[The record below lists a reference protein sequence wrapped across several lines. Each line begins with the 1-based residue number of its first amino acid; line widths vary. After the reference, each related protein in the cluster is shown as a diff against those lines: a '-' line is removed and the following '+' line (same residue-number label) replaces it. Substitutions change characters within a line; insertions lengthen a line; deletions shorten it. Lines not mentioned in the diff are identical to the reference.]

1 MSDDAKYRAEL
12 LLAAGFFVTLAI
24 SGVLLAGFGVRDF
37 AFARAS
43 LSWPSVEAVML
54 SAPAGNGVRYV
65 YSVDG
70 RKYES
75 RRARFFTAS
84 FGRAA
89 EIDAPP
95 GDVVP
100 VAYDPAHPSRSVLEP
115 GGSGAVFFATVAA
128 GALLT
133 FLGLGG
139 IVRLLSEAA
148 VLDEQAPGG
157 GAQVVYE

>member
-12 LLAAGFFVTLAI
+12 LLAAGFFVILAV

-43 LSWPSVEAVML
+43 LSWPTVEAVML
-54 SAPAGNGVRYV
+54 SAPDGEGVRYA
-65 YSVDG
+65 YSVAG

-84 FGRAA
+84 FQRAA
-89 EIDAPP
+89 GIDARP

-100 VAYDPAHPSRSVLEP
+100 AAYDPARPSRSVLEP
-115 GGSGAVFFATVAA
+115 GGAGSVFFATVAA

-148 VLDEQAPGG
+148 VLDEQTASG

>member
-12 LLAAGFFVTLAI
+12 LLAAGFFVFLAV

-37 AFARAS
+37 AFAQAS
-43 LSWPSVEAVML
+43 LSWPTAEAVML
-54 SAPAGNGVRYV
+54 SAPEGKGVRYV
-65 YSVDG
+65 YSVEG

-84 FGRAA
+84 FGREA
-89 EIDAPP
+89 EIDARP
-95 GDVVP
+95 GAVVP
-100 VAYDPAHPSRSVLEP
+100 AAYDPAHPSRSVLEP
-115 GGSGAVFFATVAA
+115 GGSGAVFLTTVAI

-148 VLDEQAPGG
+148 VLDEQAAGG
-157 GAQVVYE
+157 GGQVVYE